1 MKKNVLGVIKADMDE
16 IYFRLNTHQEDY
28 MRVFSSERT
37 RKHFDEIF
45 FSRYYSITGS
55 DLALVPA
62 SFLGVVSKFYHEVK
76 NLFLYL
82 KMTED
87 MPSAVMNKLSSEL
100 KTINQAYEEFNHLFI
115 TYSDNKDSNEESS
128 EKEPESKELSVD
140 PNDVNDPALEE
151 NLFWDNKG
159 EDSFLHGE
167 APTEKLSI
175 EELDEKGD
183 GQNFDGPPPF
193 DKE

>member
-1 MKKNVLGVIKADMDE
+1 MNKNVLGVIKSDMDE
-16 IYFRLNTHQEDY
+16 VSYRLNAHQEDY
-28 MRVFSSERT
+28 MRVFSTERT

-55 DLALVPA
+55 DLALIPA

-87 MPSAVMNKLSSEL
+87 MPSAVTNKLLTEL
-100 KTINQAYEEFNHLFI
+100 KIINDAYDEFCQLYL
-115 TYSDNKDSNEESS
+115 TYSGDEVVETEEEGEGQIFEEPLLETSGSNMEQEEADDFDSTPS
-128 EKEPESKELSVD
+128 EKLNIDE
-140 PNDVNDPALEE
+140 LEE
-151 NLFWDNKG
+151 
-159 EDSFLHGE
+159 
-167 APTEKLSI
+167 APE
-175 EELDEKGD
+175 
-183 GQNFDGPPPF
+183 GQNIDGPPPF

>member
-16 IYFRLNTHQEDY
+16 VHFRLNFHQEDY
-28 MRVFSSERT
+28 MRVFSTERT

-55 DLALVPA
+55 DLALIPS
-62 SFLGVVSKFYHEVK
+62 SFLGVVSKFYHQVK

-100 KTINQAYEEFNHLFI
+100 KTINLAYEEFTHLFI
-115 TYSDNKDSNEESS
+115 TYSEEKDSAEESDENES
-128 EKEPESKELSVD
+128 ELGKLVLAPVDASDSVI
-140 PNDVNDPALEE
+140 EE
-151 NLFWDNKG
+151 DLLWEEKDDGSTING
-159 EDSFLHGE
+159 ETTAD
-167 APTEKLSI
+167 KLSI
-175 EELDEKGD
+175 EELDEKV
-183 GQNFDGPPPF
+183 DGPPPF

>member
-1 MKKNVLGVIKADMDE
+1 
-16 IYFRLNTHQEDY
+16 
-28 MRVFSSERT
+28 
-37 RKHFDEIF
+37 
-45 FSRYYSITGS
+45 
-55 DLALVPA
+55 
-62 SFLGVVSKFYHEVK
+62 
-76 NLFLYL
+76 
-82 KMTED
+82 

-159 EDSFLHGE
+159 EDGFLHGE